1 MQRQARCLLLR
12 LWPLEATVMRLNEES
27 LELNWNENKPTCCRD
42 FVTFSALAIE
52 RNLND
57 SQHGN

>member
-1 MQRQARCLLLR
+1 M
-12 LWPLEATVMRLNEES
+12 WLNEES
-27 LELNWNENKPTCCRD
+27 LELNWNENKPACCRD